1 MLIHALCDYYEILR
15 KRGKVRPEGY
25 SQVGISYLISLS
37 SDGKIADII
46 DYQVTDTS
54 EKKPK
59 PRPRNLLFP
68 KRTEKPGIESNFIE
82 HRPIYIFGLMYDKLS
97 DSLVAVDR
105 TKKAQK
111 SHEAFVKYNLEQIDG
126 IDEPL
131 VNAYRAFL
139 ETWDPS
145 AETENPLLA
154 PLRKLIGSGTYF
166 AFCPE
171 GNPGKFLQ
179 EVP

>member
-82 HRPIYIFGLMYDKLS
+82 HRPIYIFGLM
-97 DSLVAVDR
+97 
-105 TKKAQK
+105 
-111 SHEAFVKYNLEQIDG
+111 
-126 IDEPL
+126 
-131 VNAYRAFL
+131 
-139 ETWDPS
+139 
-145 AETENPLLA
+145 
-154 PLRKLIGSGTYF
+154 
-166 AFCPE
+166 
-171 GNPGKFLQ
+171 
-179 EVP
+179 

>member
-82 HRPIYIFGLMYDKLS
+82 HRPIYIFVLMYDKLI
-97 DSLVAVDR
+97 DSLLAVYR

-111 SHEAFVKYNLEQIDG
+111 SH
-126 IDEPL
+126 
-131 VNAYRAFL
+131 
-139 ETWDPS
+139 
-145 AETENPLLA
+145 
-154 PLRKLIGSGTYF
+154 
-166 AFCPE
+166 
-171 GNPGKFLQ
+171 
-179 EVP
+179 

>member
-59 PRPRNLLFP
+59 PRKPIPYDFNI
-68 KRTEKPGIESNFIE
+68 TEF
-82 HRPIYIFGLMYDKLS
+82 R
-97 DSLVAVDR
+97 
-105 TKKAQK
+105 KK
-111 SHEAFVKYNLEQIDG
+111 Y
-126 IDEPL
+126 
-131 VNAYRAFL
+131 
-139 ETWDPS
+139 
-145 AETENPLLA
+145 
-154 PLRKLIGSGTYF
+154 
-166 AFCPE
+166 
-171 GNPGKFLQ
+171 GK
-179 EVP
+179 